1 MPFRAFHIHLTIMV
15 QAAYF
20 RVSSIG
26 NRLYSSEVSG
36 VRHDIFRVTAS
47 MLSVTLNCHRDAK
60 SSAASDAIM
69 TRVEGSGYVTISS
82 DTACHLSTDA
92 NRVCCLFA
100 GVTEYVARMMGDG
113 LLMTVTPFNLGGGV
127 QCGVGQ

>member
-1 MPFRAFHIHLTIMV
+1 M
-15 QAAYF
+15 
-20 RVSSIG
+20 
-26 NRLYSSEVSG
+26 
-36 VRHDIFRVTAS
+36 RHDIFRVTAS

-60 SSAASDAIM
+60 SSAASDAIL
-69 TRVEGSGYVTISS
+69 TRVEGSGYVTIFS

-113 LLMTVTPFNLGGGV
+113 LLMTV
-127 QCGVGQ
+127 